1 MLRSD
6 GFILFFCGRSR
17 LLSESSDLTAFLHL
31 SGSVLCYVLQ
41 SAATT
46 GEPAGRQT
54 KGLNWKWIYIQMK
67 AAGPAVMAQGHRLVI
82 VQLITTRLFCA
93 VVMATES
100 PGSKSRTSKLNDLGA
115 ISFS

>member
-1 MLRSD
+1 
-6 GFILFFCGRSR
+6 
-17 LLSESSDLTAFLHL
+17 
-31 SGSVLCYVLQ
+31 
-41 SAATT
+41 
-46 GEPAGRQT
+46 
-54 KGLNWKWIYIQMK
+54 MK

-115 ISFS
+115 ISCSLQYSNVSLICIPEMIGFFGQPKTRLLWREI